1 MTTTPKFSITDISDQ
16 QANAE
21 TTHNEAV
28 RLLEA
33 MASRNVVDRDL
44 TTPPGGATDGDAYI
58 VAATGTDDWL
68 GKDNNVAVFVTDGW
82 QFIAPQEGNEVYLE
96 DEDVV
101 VFWSGSAWVARGGM
115 TTLTDA
121 ATIAWDASVASN
133 AKVQITTDRAFGAP
147 SNLHTGMIYTVAV
160 QQPSGT
166 TAAVT
171 WNAVFQFAG
180 GSHGS
185 TASASAVDIYSFVYD
200 GTNLQQIGESL
211 NVS

>member
-1 MTTTPKFSITDISDQ
+1 MTTTPKLGITDISDQ

-33 MASRNVVDRDL
+33 MASRDVIDRDL
-44 TTPPGGATDGDAYI
+44 TAPPGSESDGDTYI
-58 VAATGTDDWL
+58 VAATGTGDWA
-68 GKDNNVAVFVTDGW
+68 GRDNHLAVYVTDAY
-82 QFIAPQEGNEVYLE
+82 QFIAPQEGNEVYLA
-96 DEDVV
+96 DEDVA
-101 VFWSGSAWVARGGM
+101 VFWNGSAWIARGGM

-133 AKVQITTDRAFGAP
+133 AKVQITTDRAIGAP
-147 SNLHTGMIYTVAV
+147 SNLHTGMIYTIAV

-185 TASASAVDIYSFVYD
+185 TASASAIDIYSFVYD